1 MKPKNNKKS
10 HEKNGRAK
18 FVNEKVN
25 KKIHE
30 NCFKINFLCV
40 LPFLFSAK
48 TKPQ

>member
-25 KKIHE
+25 KKSM
-30 NCFKINFLCV
+30 KIVSKLIFCV
-40 LPFLFSAK
+40 FLPFLFSAK